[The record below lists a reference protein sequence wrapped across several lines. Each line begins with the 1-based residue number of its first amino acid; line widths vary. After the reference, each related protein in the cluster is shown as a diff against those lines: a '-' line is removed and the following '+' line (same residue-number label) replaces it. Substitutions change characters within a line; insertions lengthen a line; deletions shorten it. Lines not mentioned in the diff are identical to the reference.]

1 MIRIALN
8 EKMLAMP
15 VARHRMMATTPVL
28 NIQIS
33 IAYRIEPNLVVKRSL
48 PDPLSACMATAG

>member
-15 VARHRMMATTPVL
+15 VARHRIMATTPVL
-28 NIQIS
+28 DGQAN
-33 IAYRIEPNLVVKRSL
+33 
-48 PDPLSACMATAG
+48 